1 MLETLSTSKSEI
13 LDAAAWCFMTQGC
26 DSASIDD
33 IAGHLGS
40 TKGRIYHHFPSK
52 GALLSAVQLRAARFT
67 YRAVAPVVD
76 LDLSPDRCLH
86 QMSRTHVQEVLRTL
100 PYHKVVL
107 QSFSAVDPKS
117 PIAFEQDLR
126 TQLRKEQRYYAG
138 LFLDVIKRGQTDG
151 CFTMGGDPRVAMA
164 SVLTLLNAP
173 LFWYQPRQ
181 DNSKRFDTALAGQL
195 AAMAVA
201 SLKHP
206 SDGAL

>member
-1 MLETLSTSKSEI
+1 MLESLSASKSQI
-13 LDAAAWCFMTQGC
+13 LDAAAHCFMMLGY
-26 DSASIDD
+26 DRASIDD

-67 YRAVAPVVD
+67 YQAVAPVID
-76 LDLSPDRCLH
+76 PGIAADACLH
-86 QMSRTHVQEVLRTL
+86 RMAHTHVREVLRTL

-107 QSFSAVDPKS
+107 HSFSTGDPKS

-138 LFLDVIKRGQTDG
+138 LFLDVIKRGMAEG
-151 CFTMGGDPRVAMA
+151 CFADRGDPRVAMA

-173 LFWYQPRQ
+173 LFWYQIRPDQ
-181 DNSKRFDTALAGQL
+181 SESFDQMVIDQL
-195 AAMAVA
+195 ADMAVA
-201 SLKHP
+201 SLR
-206 SDGAL
+206 